1 VSERL
6 NSELSTFLSGH
17 LEKPVDINTGIE
29 LHYFEEIFLIM
40 NHSQLLLLQRT
51 RILSPRRL
59 LGDRVIRNASSSLSE
74 ERRKEAL
81 VSISKGGGG
90 PWEPTTDGRDAICK
104 TFEFADFSQA
114 WAFMSRAS
122 LLAEKVR
129 GYLDLTK
136 HVSLTYI
143 H

>member
-1 VSERL
+1 
-6 NSELSTFLSGH
+6 
-17 LEKPVDINTGIE
+17 
-29 LHYFEEIFLIM
+29 M
-40 NHSQLLLLQRT
+40 NPSQLLFLQRT
-51 RILSPRRL
+51 RILHSRR
-59 LGDRVIRNASSSLSE
+59 LGDRAVRYASSSLSE

-90 PWEPTTDGRDAICK
+90 PWKPTTDGRDAICK

-136 HVSLTYI
+136 HVSLIYL